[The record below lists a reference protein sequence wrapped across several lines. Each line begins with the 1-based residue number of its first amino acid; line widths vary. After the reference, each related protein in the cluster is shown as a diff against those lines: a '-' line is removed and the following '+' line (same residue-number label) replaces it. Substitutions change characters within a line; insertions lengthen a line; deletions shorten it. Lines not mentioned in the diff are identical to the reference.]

1 MTYKTTGTCS
11 VAINFD
17 VKDNKVYNVQ
27 FVGGCRGN
35 TAGVAKL
42 AEGRTVD
49 ELINLLS
56 GVPCRFGTSCP
67 DQLAKALTEYKNG
80 KLK

>member
-1 MTYKTTGTCS
+1 MTYKTSGTCS

-17 VKDNKVYNVQ
+17 VVDDKVYNVK

-42 AEGRTVD
+42 CEGRPVD
-49 ELINLLS
+49 EIINLLS
-56 GVPCRFGTSCP
+56 GIPCRFGTSCP
-67 DQLAKALTEYKNG
+67 DQLAKALTAYKNG
-80 KLK
+80 ELK